1 MSVQEPTTHPY
12 LSPHFFVQLM
22 RYSETFFTLT
32 RSPWQQL
39 WSRGSRDWMRE
50 QEVWSRVLLALSGVL
65 AGGEESPQLLSS
77 DSDMMRSTRL
87 ISSSGFKRRTNVSV
101 CFWRERERAQER
113 GVGSSQAEGE
123 QCSLLCVM

>member
-22 RYSETFFTLT
+22 RYSETFFTLS

-50 QEVWSRVLLALSGVL
+50 QEVWSRVLLALPGAL
-65 AGGEESPQLLSS
+65 EGGEESPRLWSS

-87 ISSSGFKRRTNVSV
+87 ISSSGFNRRTNVSV
-101 CFWRERERAQER
+101 CFWREGESTREK
-113 GVGSSQAEGE
+113 
-123 QCSLLCVM
+123 